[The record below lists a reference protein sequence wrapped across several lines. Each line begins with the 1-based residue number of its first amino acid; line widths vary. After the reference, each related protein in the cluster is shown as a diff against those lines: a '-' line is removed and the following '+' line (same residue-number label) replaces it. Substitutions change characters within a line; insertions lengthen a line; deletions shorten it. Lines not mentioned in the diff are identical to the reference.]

1 MNDGSLVFNSRPTVS
16 MMSKS
21 SSLLFASLILV
32 LLGYGC
38 SSDPFSTS
46 QSLCQSESDVTFA
59 LGDSTY
65 VLNDIPELRVSH
77 PPETRPW
84 DESVDVLRDSIVTH
98 NGRAT
103 IGFKEPRSRRF
114 MTSGIRKSICAEEF
128 KQGLLDVQEMGV
140 EITSL
145 LTSIGTAG
153 VTMDPDL
160 VYYLVEHPRVDYI
173 EIPMRYET
181 FRLTGDLQTSETGND
196 LHEQSER
203 FIEYARSLEY
213 YMDHQLIEIPE
224 EKFLTSKDEIEFELD
239 GQIYRYRRTT
249 EQQGENYWRGRSTTT
264 NGTVNFKIYEDER
277 VEVATIWESEFTF
290 YIFALAPEDGL
301 HILIQVDRE
310 KFPPDEE
317 DYLIPDVD
325 PS

>member
-1 MNDGSLVFNSRPTVS
+1 
-16 MMSKS
+16 
-21 SSLLFASLILV
+21 
-32 LLGYGC
+32 
-38 SSDPFSTS
+38 
-46 QSLCQSESDVTFA
+46 
-59 LGDSTY
+59 
-65 VLNDIPELRVSH
+65 
-77 PPETRPW
+77 
-84 DESVDVLRDSIVTH
+84 
-98 NGRAT
+98 
-103 IGFKEPRSRRF
+103 